1 MGELVVKDNALINSS
16 YNLDLVEQRL
26 ILLAIIEARESGKG
40 INANDPLIIHAKSYI
55 NQFYVHR
62 NGAYKALKD
71 ACDDL
76 FARQFSY
83 QSLSE
88 KGNIQNH
95 RSRWVSEV
103 IYVEREAVVKLIFS
117 PAIIPLITRLE
128 EQFTKYD
135 IEQVRELSTGYAVRL
150 YEILIAW
157 RSTGK
162 TPIIE
167 IQEFRKKLGVL
178 DTEYKQ
184 MNDFKKRVLDPSI
197 NQINDKTDIKVKVEQ
212 HKTGRTISGF
222 SFKFKQKQ
230 TAIFEKT
237 VSPKRD
243 PNTPDFFVKMTD
255 AQRHLFAHKLSE
267 MPEMSKY
274 SEGTESFEDFA
285 KRIADMLLEPEKFRK
300 FYPFLEKLGFGSKQI
315 APTAPVEKKKEYTI
329 DDHIFID
336 YSSKKNFTPF
346 KSNVF
351 NIAREKKYKHLK
363 IEGEKM
369 VDFEKRIAEM
379 LLDEKQQKVFFE
391 FFKHSLDQKHAREAL
406 NK

>member
-1 MGELVVKDNALINSS
+1 MGELVVKDNALINAS

-40 INANDPLIIHAKSYI
+40 INANDPLIIHAESYI
-55 NQFYVHR
+55 NQFNVHR

-157 RSTGK
+157 RSTGEN
-162 TPIIE
+162 THYE

-230 TAIFEKT
+230 TAILK
-237 VSPKRD
+237 
-243 PNTPDFFVKMTD
+243 
-255 AQRHLFAHKLSE
+255 KLYPQNEIQTRQTSL
-267 MPEMSKY
+267 SK
-274 SEGTESFEDFA
+274 
-285 KRIADMLLEPEKFRK
+285 
-300 FYPFLEKLGFGSKQI
+300 
-315 APTAPVEKKKEYTI
+315 
-329 DDHIFID
+329 
-336 YSSKKNFTPF
+336 
-346 KSNVF
+346 
-351 NIAREKKYKHLK
+351 
-363 IEGEKM
+363 
-369 VDFEKRIAEM
+369 
-379 LLDEKQQKVFFE
+379 
-391 FFKHSLDQKHAREAL
+391 
-406 NK
+406 